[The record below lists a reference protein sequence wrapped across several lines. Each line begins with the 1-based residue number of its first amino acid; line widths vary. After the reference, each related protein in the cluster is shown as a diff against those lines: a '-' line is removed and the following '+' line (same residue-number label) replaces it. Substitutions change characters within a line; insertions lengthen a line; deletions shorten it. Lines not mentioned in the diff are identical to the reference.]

1 MSVRSLK
8 SGVVKRAVVLLLCSF
23 VLQGCV
29 VVAVADFVATT
40 TVKAAGLVVDG
51 VVGTAKAVGGVFVPS
66 DKKDEKK

>member
-8 SGVVKRAVVLLLCSF
+8 SGVVKRAVVLLLCGF

-29 VVAVADFVATT
+29 VLAVADFVATT

-51 VVGTAKAVGGVFVPS
+51 VVGTAKVVGGVFVPS